1 MKPKRVV
8 ILIAD
13 DWSPIAGCYGDPVI
27 QTPNIDALAAQ
38 GTVFRRAY
46 CASPSCGPS
55 RATVLTGLHSY
66 AHGQYGHPHG
76 INYFRIRT
84 DVATAPALLQRTGVF
99 TGAIGK
105 RHVEP
110 VSACGFDY
118 VVTDKLSQSAEDC
131 EAEVDE
137 FLRQAGN
144 RDYFLY
150 MGSTLPH
157 RTVRGFDSPVFDSL
171 GRIEYDP
178 ASVPVPS
185 FLGDLPGVRADLA
198 MYYTAVSRFDAW
210 VGRMLGKFREAG
222 QYEGTLFLVM
232 SDHGMPFVGAKA
244 SPFEGGHRCPLIMAA
259 PGALPAGAKT
269 DALACW
275 TDLAPTILEW
285 FGQPAPDPCHGSS
298 LLGMLERGEPPA
310 REVYLSQMFH
320 GVTEYYPY
328 RVLVRDRFK
337 YVLRL
342 EPELVMPVPCDLVDA
357 DSFHAICAAPETG
370 FGNRGGRAT
379 FLPGGESLFDL
390 VDDPGEARNLVG
402 DPAFAEVLNEM
413 REALRVRRQATGD
426 PLLRKDEQRILVS
439 RLLEEA

>member
-13 DWSPIAGCYGDPVI
+13 DWSPIAGCYGNPVV
-27 QTPNIDALAAQ
+27 QTPNIDALAAE

-55 RATVLTGLHSY
+55 RATLFTGLHSY

-84 DVATAPALLQRTGVF
+84 DVATLPSLLRGAGVF

-118 VVTDKLSQSAEDC
+118 VLPDKLSQSAEDC

-137 FLRQAGN
+137 FLRQAGG

-150 MGSTLPH
+150 VGSTLPH

-171 GRIEYDP
+171 GRTTYDP

-198 MYYTAVSRFDAW
+198 DYYTAVSRFDAW
-210 VGRMLGKFREAG
+210 VGRMLGKFRAAG
-222 QYEGTLFLVM
+222 QYEGTLFLIM

-244 SPFEGGHRCPLIMAA
+244 SPFEGGHRCPLIVAA
-259 PGALPAGAKT
+259 PGSLPAGAKT

-275 TDLAPTILEW
+275 TDVAPTILEW

-298 LLGMLERGEPPA
+298 LLGVLERNEPPA

-337 YVLRL
+337 YIHRL
-342 EPELVMPVPCDLVDA
+342 EPELVMPLPCDLVDS
-357 DSFHAICAAPETG
+357 DSFDAIYASPDSG
-370 FGNRGGRAT
+370 FGNRGARAT

-390 VDDPGEARNLVG
+390 VDDPGETVNLAD
-402 DPAFAEVLNEM
+402 DPAFAEILQEM
-413 REALRVRRQATGD
+413 LSSLQAHREATAD
-426 PLLRKDEQRILVS
+426 PLLRKDVQS
-439 RLLEEA
+439 TLLRSLRERD